1 MRQGM
6 TMSFNWVAKRLNM
19 GAAASLA
26 MLLRG
31 ARRKRK
37 YAIMRD

>member
-1 MRQGM
+1 M
-6 TMSFNWVAKRLNM
+6 TMKLKPGCETIKR

-26 MLLRG
+26 MLLRD